1 MEAGRKITPEK
12 AIDILKKVGI
22 QISKDE
28 AKLILDFLYAMANI
42 TLDNYLERQ
51 SDTDKGRNQ

>member
-12 AIDILKKVGI
+12 AIDILKKAGI

-42 TLDNYLERQ
+42 TMDNYLERQ
-51 SDTDKGRNQ
+51 SDTDKGQNE